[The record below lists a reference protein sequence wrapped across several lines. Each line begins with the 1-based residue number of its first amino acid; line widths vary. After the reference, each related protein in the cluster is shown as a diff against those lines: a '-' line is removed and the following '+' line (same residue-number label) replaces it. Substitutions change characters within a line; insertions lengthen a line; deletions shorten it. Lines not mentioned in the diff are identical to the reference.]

1 MSTTVKFLHTLLII
15 YCNFIIVGVI
25 STSSVGIALYLCFY
39 LVNSLFTDLMVF
51 WILFLAF
58 LLRHILI
65 ERELVKDKTTKAYIA
80 TTVTSTSL

>member
-1 MSTTVKFLHTLLII
+1 MSITVKFFHTLLII
-15 YCNFIIVGVI
+15 YCNFIIAGVI
-25 STSSVGIALYLCFY
+25 STSSVGIALYLCLYF
-39 LVNSLFTDLMVF
+39 VISLFTDMMLF
-51 WILFLAF
+51 WILF